1 MRILRDGDAG
11 VALAKGRGRV
21 PIVYRY
27 RDFELESGTR
37 IRNVL
42 LGVDPTTG
50 EVLVVPAQSTAKIR
64 AARAAKDESVEARIS
79 AELEDVIA
87 LIADRYDANPKK
99 IGPAIVRYYIGRAS
113 KSRRLEGRL
122 KRLANTGLAKCT
134 RRVAWKV
141 RLRSDHAA
149 WLQRVADREP
159 AVTQSDMVRGILVA
173 AKEDVLDA
181 STPSRRTRE
190 LEAAALAV

>member
-1 MRILRDGDAG
+1 MRILREGDAG

-21 PIVYRY
+21 AVVYTY

-37 IRNVL
+37 VKNVL
-42 LGVDPTTG
+42 LGVDPITD

-64 AARAAKDESVEARIS
+64 AARSSKDETVEARIS

-113 KSRRLEGRL
+113 ESPRLEGRL
-122 KRLANTGLAKCT
+122 KRLAGSSLAECT
-134 RRVAWKV
+134 KRVAWKV
-141 RLRSDHAA
+141 RLRSDQAA
-149 WLQRVADREP
+149 WLHQLADQDQS
-159 AVTQSDMVRGILVA
+159 VTQSDLVRGILVA
-173 AKEDVLDA
+173 AKEDVLDS

-190 LEAAALAV
+190 LEAAAIAV

>member
-1 MRILRDGDAG
+1 MRILRGGDAG
-11 VALAKGRGRV
+11 VALAEGRGRV

-42 LGVDPTTG
+42 LGVDPTTD
-50 EVLVVPAQSTAKIR
+50 EVLTVPAQSTAKIR

-99 IGPAIVRYYIGRAS
+99 IGPAIVRCYIGRAS
-113 KSRRLEGRL
+113 ESP
-122 KRLANTGLAKCT
+122 
-134 RRVAWKV
+134 
-141 RLRSDHAA
+141 RSDHAA
-149 WLQRVADREP
+149 WLHGLAARE
-159 AVTQSDMVRGILVA
+159 AGITQSDVVRGILVA

-181 STPSRRTRE
+181 STTSRRARE